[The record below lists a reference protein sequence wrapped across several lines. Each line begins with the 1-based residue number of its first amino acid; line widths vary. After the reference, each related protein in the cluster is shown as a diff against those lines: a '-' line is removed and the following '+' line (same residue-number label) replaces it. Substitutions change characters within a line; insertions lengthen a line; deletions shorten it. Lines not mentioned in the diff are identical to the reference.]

1 MPSIH
6 QTAALTSSA
15 LFVIALSLPLA
26 RSLKAQCPPAGGYS
40 YTYAGTDRFN
50 GVRTIRTHLQPDYGP
65 AVPNLYALAGDKDAV
80 FALIFSSL
88 GDSLRYTRCSTVFIL
103 ADGKPIATHG
113 GSFTGGTGIE
123 SSGLEVQNGLQA
135 AALAYGKAHPQ
146 HLMYHIFFAE
156 TVTAQLDANAVAQLG
171 AASKVEF
178 KICNDE
184 VKASAEFV
192 QAAHEFACRV
202 REQQNPPTP
211 NAAPA
216 TLETP
221 SGLCPAKV
229 IDRLK
234 ARGLSI
240 EAVQE
245 ICKP

>member
-1 MPSIH
+1 MTIRR
-6 QTAALTSSA
+6 TLG
-15 LFVIALSLPLA
+15 LVFLSLALA
-26 RSLKAQCPPAGGYS
+26 PSANAQCPPAGGYR
-40 YTYAGTDRFN
+40 YTYAGIDRFN
-50 GVRTIRTHLQPDYGP
+50 GVKTTRTHLLPDYGP
-65 AVPNLYALAGDKDAV
+65 AVPNLYAFAGDKAAV
-80 FALIFSSL
+80 FALIFTSL
-88 GDSLRYTRCSTVFIL
+88 SDSMRYTRCSTVFIL
-103 ADGKPIATHG
+103 ADGKPVVTHG
-113 GSFTGGTGIE
+113 GRFTGGTGIE

-156 TVTAQLDANAVAQLG
+156 TVTAQLDASAVAQLG
-171 AASKVEF
+171 AASRIEF

-202 REQQNPPTP
+202 GEQQNPPMTNDAPSMPDTP
-211 NAAPA
+211 A
-216 TLETP
+216 
-221 SGLCPAKV
+221 GLCPAQV

-240 EAVQE
+240 EAIQE